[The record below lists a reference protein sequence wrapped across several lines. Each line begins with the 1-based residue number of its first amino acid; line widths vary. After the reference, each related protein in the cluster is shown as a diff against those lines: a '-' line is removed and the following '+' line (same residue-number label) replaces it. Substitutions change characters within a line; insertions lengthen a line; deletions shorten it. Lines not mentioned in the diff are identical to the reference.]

1 MTASFDASSLQHL
14 DVQRQGAVATVR
26 LNRPDVRNAFH
37 ADTVAEL
44 TRVFASFQD
53 DAGLRAVVL
62 GSTGTAFCSGA
73 FRKRP
78 RH

>member
-1 MTASFDASSLQHL
+1 MTASASFDVSSLRHL
-14 DVQRQGAVATVR
+14 DVSRQGNVATVR

-53 DAGLRAVVL
+53 EIGRAHV
-62 GSTGTAFCSGA
+62 
-73 FRKRP
+73 
-78 RH
+78 